1 MWTDSFSFDHE
12 PSALSQLNYATS
24 YQLFGSLGEHAQ
36 LHMSLGEHAQQQY
49 NYATDQYMQ
58 QPSGGYLFAFQ
69 PQFPYEVWSDLNE
82 QIKSSSEAE
91 SDGKVMWD
99 HLPSD
104 EQTFFTA
111 QPQNVDS
118 KAEVRQ

>member
-1 MWTDSFSFDHE
+1 MWADSFVFDNE
-12 PSALSQLNYATS
+12 PSALSQLNYTTS
-24 YQLFGSLGEHAQ
+24 YQLFG
-36 LHMSLGEHAQQQY
+36 SLGEHAQQQY
-49 NYATDQYMQ
+49 NYATDQHMQ
-58 QPSGGYLFAFQ
+58 QPSGGYLFAPQ

-91 SDGKVMWD
+91 SGGKVMWD

-111 QPQNVDS
+111 QPQNMDS
-118 KAEVRQ
+118 NAEVRQ